1 MSTPLTP
8 EMQSAGEAVVRELDR
23 RKVIAKAALW
33 FYVPEQS
40 DWRLL
45 IATPE
50 VRTIGPKKLYKTL
63 QQVLLKTESSV
74 KLSSVGLLDSKDPLI
89 TLLSKAIGTGDGVTG
104 VRFSRNTVN
113 GHFIEDAFI
122 YRMAA

>member
-1 MSTPLTP
+1 
-8 EMQSAGEAVVRELDR
+8 MQTAGEAVVRELDR

-50 VRTIGPKKLYKTL
+50 VRTVGPRKLYKTL
-63 QQVLLKTESSV
+63 QQVLSKTESSV
-74 KLSSVGLLDSKDPLI
+74 KLSSVALLDSKDPLI
-89 TLLSKAIGTGDGVTG
+89 TLLSKAIGTGEGIKG
-104 VRFSRNTVN
+104 LRFSRNTID